1 MADDILNL
9 ATSEELLYNDVCG
22 SIDGVRAKVATYL
35 NTEIC
40 MTNWYVGKRIKED
53 ILYNQRAE
61 YGKQVIKK
69 LATRLTVKY
78 GSGWGYG
85 KLKHC
90 VRSAYLFS
98 EDEIGY
104 AVRSPIDLDSS
115 SFAYGSKR

>member
-22 SIDGVRAKVATYL
+22 IIDGVRAKVATYL

-40 MTNWYVGKRIKED
+40 MTNWYVGKRI
-53 ILYNQRAE
+53 
-61 YGKQVIKK
+61 
-69 LATRLTVKY
+69 
-78 GSGWGYG
+78 
-85 KLKHC
+85 
-90 VRSAYLFS
+90 RSAYLFS

>member
-22 SIDGVRAKVATYL
+22 IIDGVRAKVATYL

-85 KLKHC
+85 K
-90 VRSAYLFS
+90 
-98 EDEIGY
+98 
-104 AVRSPIDLDSS
+104 P
-115 SFAYGSKR
+115 